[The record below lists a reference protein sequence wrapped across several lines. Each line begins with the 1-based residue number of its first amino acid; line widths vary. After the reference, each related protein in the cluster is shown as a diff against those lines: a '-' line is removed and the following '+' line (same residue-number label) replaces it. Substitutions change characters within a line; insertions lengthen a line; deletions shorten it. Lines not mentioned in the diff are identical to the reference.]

1 MSDTATTKPW
11 INPYLAILV
20 GVFAVSFSSILVRLC
35 SAPPLVI
42 AAYRLIFTFCFLAP
56 FTLWGGAVSLRGMTA
71 RQMWLS
77 AASGI
82 FLALHFVTW
91 FTSLRYTSI
100 ASSVVIVTTQ
110 PLFVVLGSLIFFK
123 ERVPRKALYGGLLAF
138 IGTLVIGA
146 TDFQLGREAFIGDLL
161 ALVGAVMVSGYLL
174 IGRKLR
180 GDVPLTGYT
189 FVTYGASALT
199 LAAATQVGGVPF
211 SPYPAQDWLIFVAL
225 ALVCTIL
232 GHTVFNWVL
241 RYVQA
246 SVVSVSVL
254 GEPLGAILWAAVFL
268 GENPTLRQALGGA
281 IIFSGLYLFTTV
293 TARGERREAGLGE
306 RQKGGAG
313 G

>member
-1 MSDTATTKPW
+1 VQVEAASKPW

-35 SAPPLVI
+35 TAPPLII

-56 FTLWGGAVSLRGMTA
+56 FALSGGASALRGMTA
-71 RQMWLS
+71 RQVRLS

-91 FTSLRYTSI
+91 FTSLKYTSI
-100 ASSVVIVTTQ
+100 ASSVVLVTIQ
-110 PLFVVLGSLIFFK
+110 PLFVVIGSFVFFR
-123 ERVPRKALYGGLLAF
+123 ERVPGKALYGGLLAF
-138 IGTLVIGA
+138 IGSVVIAA
-146 TDFQLGREAFIGDLL
+146 TDFQVGGDAFIGDLL
-161 ALVGAVMVSGYLL
+161 AIVAAIMVSGYLL
-174 IGRKLR
+174 IGRKIR
-180 GDVPLTGYT
+180 GDVPLPAYT
-189 FVTYGASALT
+189 FVTYGASAIALAGAS
-199 LAAATQVGGVPF
+199 LAAGLPF
-211 SPYPAQDWLIFVAL
+211 HPYPGMDWLIFLGL

-268 GENPTLRQALGGA
+268 GENPTPRQAVGGG
-281 IIFSGLYLFTTV
+281 IIFAGLYLFTRV
-293 TARGERREAGLGE
+293 TARAG
-306 RQKGGAG
+306 KG
-313 G
+313 